1 MMNDQNLQGMT
12 VEALV
17 QHFAAVAERL
27 SKVNFELVSPMDM
40 PGREDFVA
48 ESEKLHAELNAIDT
62 ELRSRG
68 REARLALLRL
78 FESPTLE
85 VRLQAANRS
94 LGVAAPAA
102 RAQLEQIAKT
112 GWTEGI
118 AARTTLGALDKG
130 IFKPD

>member
-1 MMNDQNLQGMT
+1 MSDQNLRDLSVQ
-12 VEALV
+12 ALV
-17 QHFAAVAERL
+17 QRFAKLAERL
-27 SKVNFELVSPMDM
+27 SEVSFELVSPMDM

-48 ESEKLHAELNAIDT
+48 ESEQLYAALNDIDA

-68 REARLALLRL
+68 REARLALLQL

-94 LGVAAPAA
+94 LGVAPEAA
-102 RAQLEQIAKT
+102 RAQLEQIART

-130 IFKPD
+130 TFKPD